1 MFHHIL
7 GIKQVYP
14 RMDKTKTLN
23 DGHTILHIHVYKAHD
38 ISIQMVLCDKAVFLT
53 ARYRYKF
60 VIIYKST
67 KAF

>member
-14 RMDKTKTLN
+14 RMDKTKTVN
-23 DGHTILHIHVYKAHD
+23 DRRTILHIHAYKAHD
-38 ISIQMVLCDKAVFLT
+38 ISMQMALCDKAVFFT

-60 VIIYKST
+60 GIIYKSI